1 MIKFLPTIDAPANT
15 KLPQRSTQ
23 FSAGYDFYAPT
34 DIFFQLAAKAYLF
47 R

>member
-1 MIKFLPTIDAPANT
+1 MIKFLPTIDAPADT

-23 FSAGYDFYAPT
+23 FLLAM
-34 DIFFQLAAKAYLF
+34 IFTHRQIFLFQLAVKAYLF